1 METENMSEAEM
12 IDSEGPLYNELNDGR
27 VSIDARLTPG
37 IDPREFALVCQLL
50 GNMNPIPFSC
60 LCERIYAAEREFSQA
75 RAECAS

>member
-37 IDPREFALVCQLL
+37 IDPREFAVLCQNIGRLSPE
-50 GNMNPIPFSC
+50 GFSF
-60 LCERIYAAEREFSQA
+60 LRERLEESVF
-75 RAECAS
+75 